1 MDKYI
6 GKVLDGRYQVV
17 ELLGVGG
24 MSLVYKGTDLATQ
37 RTVAIKIM
45 KDEFA
50 GDNEFK
56 RRFVN
61 ESRAIAKLSHVNIVN
76 VYDVHFGEDI
86 QYIVMEYIHG
96 ITLKDYINQQG
107 KLPWKEAVYFVV
119 QILRALQHAHDQGI
133 VHRDIKPQ
141 NIMLLEDGTIKITD
155 FGIAKFVGSQTQ
167 TVTDK
172 AIGSVHYISPEQA
185 SGGVTDE
192 KSDVYSVGVMLYE
205 MLTGKVPFDAEN
217 PMSIL
222 MMHLSAKIP
231 SPKELNPAIPD
242 GLEEIIVKAMQKN
255 TAQRYQCAAEMLRDI
270 DEFKR
275 NPSIRFEYK
284 YFSEND
290 QTKYVNAI
298 NAAKPPVL
306 PDEEEDGVYETDEYD
321 YEGDEEYEEDSK
333 KKKVVPIVTGI
344 AAAAVLLIV
353 VIGVILFVKN
363 PDMFGKKEVEKIPAP
378 NLVGLKYED
387 VIADPQYTDQVEI
400 VLSETKPSDQYEDG
414 FILEQDPIANTEI
427 AKGSKIKVVV
437 SGGEEAIEIP
447 DFGTGTTYENA
458 EKQLIALGVKHR
470 RVDKYDEDVAEG
482 YVISTDPAA
491 GSKITKDQEVLVYV
505 SQGQE
510 VKTEAI
516 PNLLGMDRST
526 AVDTLTGLGMIPS
539 VSERASSET
548 KGKVIEQS
556 IAEGTKVERGTQID
570 IVVSTGEAAKKQITA
585 QVSLPQDGEKESVTV
600 RVEQNGSVV
609 YQQPHQV
616 SEGTINIPITGT
628 GPDQIDIYIDDQ
640 LAYSWQENYSSGVE
654 VR

>member
-1 MDKYI
+1 M
-6 GKVLDGRYQVV
+6 
-17 ELLGVGG
+17 
-24 MSLVYKGTDLATQ
+24 
-37 RTVAIKIM
+37 
-45 KDEFA
+45 
-50 GDNEFK
+50 
-56 RRFVN
+56 
-61 ESRAIAKLSHVNIVN
+61 
-76 VYDVHFGEDI
+76 
-86 QYIVMEYIHG
+86 
-96 ITLKDYINQQG
+96 
-107 KLPWKEAVYFVV
+107 
-119 QILRALQHAHDQGI
+119 
-133 VHRDIKPQ
+133 
-141 NIMLLEDGTIKITD
+141 
-155 FGIAKFVGSQTQ
+155 
-167 TVTDK
+167 
-172 AIGSVHYISPEQA
+172 
-185 SGGVTDE
+185 
-192 KSDVYSVGVMLYE
+192 
-205 MLTGKVPFDAEN
+205 
-217 PMSIL
+217 
-222 MMHLSAKIP
+222 
-231 SPKELNPAIPD
+231 
-242 GLEEIIVKAMQKN
+242 
-255 TAQRYQCAAEMLRDI
+255 
-270 DEFKR
+270 
-275 NPSIRFEYK
+275 
-284 YFSEND
+284 
-290 QTKYVNAI
+290 
-298 NAAKPPVL
+298 
-306 PDEEEDGVYETDEYD
+306 
-321 YEGDEEYEEDSK
+321 
-333 KKKVVPIVTGI
+333 
-344 AAAAVLLIV
+344 
-353 VIGVILFVKN
+353 KN